1 MLLGTVWNFSFS
13 DSFDLWMLNLQ
24 TVNVRL
30 EDLVRDDSLS
40 LLGCQMVWGFNGA
53 RFWDSSEQF
62 PLDLLNTLGF
72 Y

>member
-1 MLLGTVWNFSFS
+1 MEFFFPLTVLT
-13 DSFDLWMLNLQ
+13 DLWMLDLQ

-53 RFWDSSEQF
+53 RF
-62 PLDLLNTLGF
+62 
-72 Y
+72 